1 MAKAK
6 KAKKAKKAASKL
18 KRKKLKTSKPAPR
31 KKVAKKAVKRNKVSR
46 KPRSKVSTRPA
57 PKAAVKLQTPP
68 PPSPAPLP
76 PPGDR
81 VGVVS
86 HYFSHLSVA
95 VVKLDPN
102 TNLHVGDK
110 IHIKGH
116 TSDFGQRVES
126 LQIGHAAVDQVGPDD
141 DFGLKVVDHAREH
154 DIVYKVK

>member
-1 MAKAK
+1 MA

-18 KRKKLKTSKPAPR
+18 KRRKLKAAKPAPR
-31 KKVAKKAVKRNKVSR
+31 KKVAKKALRTRKLSR
-46 KPRSKVSTRPA
+46 KPA
-57 PKAAVKLQTPP
+57 PKPLKKQAPP
-68 PPSPAPLP
+68 PPSPAPVP

-81 VGVVS
+81 VGVVT

-102 TNLHVGDK
+102 ANLHVGDN

-126 LQIGHAAVDQVGPDD
+126 LQVGHAPVDQVGPDD
-141 DFGLKVVDHAREH
+141 DFGLKVADHAREH
-154 DIVYKVK
+154 DIVYKLK